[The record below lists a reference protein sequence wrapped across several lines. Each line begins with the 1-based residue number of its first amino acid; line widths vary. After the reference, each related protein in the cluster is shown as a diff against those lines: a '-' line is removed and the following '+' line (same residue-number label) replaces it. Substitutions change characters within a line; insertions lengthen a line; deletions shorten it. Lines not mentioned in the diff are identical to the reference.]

1 MDYKLLKNIIYN
13 SGDVFLPD
21 NIKKI
26 LSYDI
31 IGSHKKTF
39 YISGWSIVHFING
52 IIFGYLYLYFHY
64 DKKYYIINLFILHTL
79 WEFWQIIIGMARP
92 YSLSGRSNLIDTFVD
107 TIVFMTG
114 AVIAK
119 FLFRLIN
126 TDKY

>member
-52 IIFGYLYLYFHY
+52 IVFGYLYLFLKY
-64 DKKYYIINLFILHTL
+64 DKKYYIIKLFMLHTL
-79 WEFWQIIIGMARP
+79 WEFWQIIIGMSRP
-92 YSLSGRSNLIDTFVD
+92 YSLSGRSNLIDTIVD
-107 TIVFMTG
+107 TIVFMGG
-114 AVIAK
+114 AIISKILYK
-119 FLFRLIN
+119 F
-126 TDKY
+126 

>member
-1 MDYKLLKNIIYN
+1 MNYNQIKKIIYN

-52 IIFGYLYLYFHY
+52 IIFGYLYLYLHY

-79 WEFWQIIIGMARP
+79 WEFWQIIIGMSRP
-92 YSLSGRSNLIDTFVD
+92 YSLSGRSNLIDTFLD
-107 TIVFMTG
+107 SILFMSG
-114 AVIAK
+114 A
-119 FLFRLIN
+119 LITKN
-126 TDKY
+126 FIYTNKH

>member
-1 MDYKLLKNIIYN
+1 MTYNQIKKIIYN

-21 NIKKI
+21 NIKQI
-26 LSYDI
+26 LTYDI

-52 IIFGYLYLYFHY
+52 IIVGYLYLYLHY

-107 TIVFMTG
+107 TLLFMTG
-114 AVIAK
+114 A
-119 FLFRLIN
+119 LITKN
-126 TDKY
+126 FSYTNKD

>member
-1 MDYKLLKNIIYN
+1 MNYKQIKNILYN

-21 NIKKI
+21 NIKQI

-52 IIFGYLYLYFHY
+52 IIFGYLYLYLHY
-64 DKKYYIINLFILHTL
+64 DKKYYIINMLILHTL

-92 YSLSGRSNLIDTFVD
+92 YSLSGRSNLIDTIVD
-107 TIVFMTG
+107 TILFMAG
-114 AVIAK
+114 ALIAK
-119 FLFRLIN
+119 NIIYN
-126 TDKY
+126 IKH